1 MDPKFCKRIDC
12 IRAEIQ
18 ILNDNISKEPIYE
31 VETPRPKA
39 SDDPEYRS
47 FALKKFQSTFSYK
60 TFKRREKEALRAM
73 NSKYERVEEH
83 IEDIDDFVE
92 KRITKEFMSI
102 ARWDR
107 LDKWQRKN
115 RIEEYLKRYKTENEL
130 DFDVSKIVKQLK
142 GLRTKDVVW
151 REGQI
156 QEIND
161 IENHL

>member
-1 MDPKFCKRIDC
+1 
-12 IRAEIQ
+12 
-18 ILNDNISKEPIYE
+18 
-31 VETPRPKA
+31 
-39 SDDPEYRS
+39 
-47 FALKKFQSTFSYK
+47 
-60 TFKRREKEALRAM
+60 M

-130 DFDVSKIVKQLK
+130 DFDVSKVVKRLK
-142 GLRTKDVVW
+142 GLKTKDVIW